1 MLCRYIVVPTKAK
14 GFIAEV
20 EEAKKAAEKFDGYI
34 TYNLVKTV
42 DDNISYYG
50 WAAWDSVE
58 ELVEYIKSDSAK
70 KLIEYVSKEDI
81 VTLITGVKPI
91 V

>member
-1 MLCRYIVVPTKAK
+1 MPTKAK
-14 GFIAEV
+14 GFIEEV
-20 EEAKKAAEKFDGYI
+20 EAAKKAAEEFDGYI

-42 DDNISYYG
+42 DDNITYYG
-50 WAAWDSVE
+50 WAAWETVE
-58 ELVEYIKSDSAK
+58 DLVDYLKSGAAK
-70 KLIEYVSKEDI
+70 KLIEYVAKEDI